1 VYLEDYG
8 SILTGTNYYASFEGL
23 NNGYYRFKATKP
35 GYVGTGWDDI
45 TLSDSDEIVTY
56 ILTSTDSE
64 EGSATQPQKMDANEL
79 QNIYLI
85 IMAFLLI
92 FIIIGG
98 LKYAL

>member
-8 SILTGTNYYASFEGL
+8 SIPTGTNYYASFEGL
-23 NNGYYRFKATKP
+23 SNGYHCFKATKP
-35 GYVGTGWDDI
+35 DYVGTGWDDI
-45 TLSDSDEIVTY
+45 TMSDSDETVTY
-56 ILTSTDSE
+56 VLTATDSE
-64 EGSATQPQKMDANEL
+64 AGSTTQPQKVDDSEL